1 MIKYEIHKYES
12 AEYGVNKLTKFVS
25 KSKLEEYKKQD
36 WLFIRKKYFIITN
49 FLDWWNS
56 FTTVNKIGISAIF
69 IPILFSGIYF
79 CLDKYYDNKYEDL
92 KKNHE
97 NLKLNY
103 TNLESENNSLKK
115 LNLILHDS
123 INRLN
128 EITESK
134 QKLQK

>member
-1 MIKYEIHKYES
+1 MIKYEIHKFES

-36 WLFIRKKYFIITN
+36 WIFIRKKYFIITI

-56 FTTVNKIGISAIF
+56 FTTVNKIGICAIF

-79 CLDKYYDNKYEDL
+79 CLTKYYDNKYEDL

-115 LNLILHDS
+115 LNLILNDS

-134 QKLQK
+134 QKSQK